1 MLRFTAQADQ
11 QVGNGDF
18 YRANFATGAAQG
30 GGGGQGVRGSEEI
43 ANIRR
48 MLAGSLTAVERVE
61 AVINWADGGGN
72 KYFRHFKRQIQ
83 RYSIINSYY
92 IKLIS
97 MFKIPKCVTTSDCL

>member
-1 MLRFTAQADQ
+1 MAGAGRVLRFTAQADEE
-11 QVGNGDF
+11 VGNGDF

-61 AVINWADGGGN
+61 AVTNWADGGVINTSGILN
-72 KYFRHFKRQIQ
+72 A
-83 RYSIINSYY
+83 RYSVIQ
-92 IKLIS
+92 
-97 MFKIPKCVTTSDCL
+97 